1 MFRDPLKRWE
11 ERTSAQL
18 QLEVP
23 IQTTLPVELRGIRFP
38 STIEGAKLT
47 TRSEWE
53 ESDSAKRCL

>member
-11 ERTSAQL
+11 ERTSPQF

-47 TRSEWE
+47 ARLEWAE
-53 ESDSAKRCL
+53 WGAARRCL